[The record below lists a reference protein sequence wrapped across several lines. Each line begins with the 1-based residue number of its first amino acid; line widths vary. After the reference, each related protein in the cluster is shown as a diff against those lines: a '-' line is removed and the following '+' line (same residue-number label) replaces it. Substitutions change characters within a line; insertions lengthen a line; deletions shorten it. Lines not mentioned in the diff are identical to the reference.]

1 MNGFFRF
8 QQENKAT
15 LKQVSQ
21 SQTELFA
28 KAGAQWRQMSDEQ
41 KEKYN
46 KTYKLEIVSYLP

>member
-15 LKQVSQ
+15 LKQASQ

-46 KTYKLEIVSYLP
+46 KTYKLEIVSYFP